1 LCCRP
6 ALEPVDLFSFTST
19 ALAARWRRS
28 PCCCP
33 LSYVSAFPKSR
44 RAGHRIAHTH
54 HRPTNASSAPLRHL
68 PVTGTRLSFLR
79 FFQETSNTV
88 FVLRDVA
95 DSVYNPLSSEC
106 HLSRKSYMWRER
118 SGARCAHRGNTLD
131 RPVKAV
137 VVRGSWY
144 YFGRSGGMTYLDFL
158 SIVGCVCVCLSFL
171 LLSSKLSLECLFF
184 HVNQGGDQKVA
195 PQVTLYEPHTTEESL
210 RRRRSGRHSQAL
222 PDHAG
227 QCFHH
232 IRGSVSRGTSPE
244 AHCCTLV

>member
-1 LCCRP
+1 MCCRP

-68 PVTGTRLSFLR
+68 PVTGTPLSFLR

-95 DSVYNPLSSEC
+95 DSVYNPLSREC
-106 HLSRKSYMWRER
+106 HLSRKSY
-118 SGARCAHRGNTLD
+118 RGNTLD

-144 YFGRSGGMTYLDFL
+144 YLGR
-158 SIVGCVCVCLSFL
+158 
-171 LLSSKLSLECLFF
+171 
-184 HVNQGGDQKVA
+184 VA
-195 PQVTLYEPHTTEESL
+195 
-210 RRRRSGRHSQAL
+210 G
-222 PDHAG
+222 
-227 QCFHH
+227 H
-232 IRGSVSRGTSPE
+232 IWSVSVTQW
-244 AHCCTLV
+244 